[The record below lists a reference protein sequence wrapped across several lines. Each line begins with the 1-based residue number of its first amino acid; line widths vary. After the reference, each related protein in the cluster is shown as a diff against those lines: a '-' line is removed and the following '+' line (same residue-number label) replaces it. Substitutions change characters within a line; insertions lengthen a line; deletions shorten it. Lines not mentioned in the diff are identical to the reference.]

1 MEDKINMLRPFKLLC
16 VLLILF
22 GMNLFAVELPFTRG
36 VNLTNWFQTSN
47 VRQVQ
52 FTKFTKQDFI
62 NIKSLGCDVIRLP
75 INLLAMTNGEPDYT
89 IDPLFFYFMDQVVNW
104 AEDLDMYLIL
114 DNHATS
120 DEVFTDPNLEASLIA
135 MWTQMAE
142 HYKDRSTWIIY
153 EIINEPHDISDSKW
167 NAIQQN
173 VLQATREVDS
183 KHSIIVTGAGWGSYN
198 NLKYIPEYEDDNLI
212 YSFHFYDPFLFT
224 HQGAGWANLGP
235 LSGVPFPYDAD
246 RMPECPEEL
255 KGTWVENSLN
265 NSYKTDGTVE
275 KVKELINIAIKFR
288 DERNVPIFCGEF
300 GVYMANSDPND
311 RVFWYGVVPPYLS
324 ENNIPWT
331 MWDYKGGFGLFEP
344 GSAGLFD
351 YDLNVP
357 LLQAMGLNVPEQN
370 EYEHTPDS
378 SGFALYSDYI
388 APGVFESSWAGD
400 NGIVNYYWEDNVVS
414 GKFCIYWTEVGQY
427 NHVGLD
433 FRPNKDLSLLVE
445 RGYALDFWVRGDSP
459 GSKFDI
465 RFVDTKT
472 DDPDDHPWR
481 IRVTIDE
488 THAEWNGE
496 WHHLQ
501 IPLSEFQEHGSW
513 DGGWFNPQGDF
524 DWTAVDRLEF
534 VSEHHDF
541 SGIQFWLDKI
551 RIVDPQVVDV
561 EKSQELPVAFEL
573 AQNYPN
579 PFNPT
584 TTIRYQCAQPSEI
597 KLVVYNA
604 LGQQVRTLVNQQQ
617 TAGVYSV
624 IWDARDDN
632 GTIVPSGIYLYQLH
646 VDNKIVET
654 QKMMLLK

>member
-1 MEDKINMLRPFKLLC
+1 MLRLAKFFLFVLMLSVLNLSATEVPFH
-16 VLLILF
+16 
-22 GMNLFAVELPFTRG
+22 RG

-52 FTKFTKQDFI
+52 FTKYSKQDFI

-75 INLLAMTNGEPDYT
+75 INLLGMTDGEPDYT
-89 IDPLFFYFMDQVVNW
+89 IDPLFFYFMDQVVSW
-104 AEDLDMYLIL
+104 AEELEMYLIL
-114 DNHATS
+114 DYHATAGS
-120 DEVFTDPNLEASLIA
+120 VFKDSNLETSLLA

-142 HYKDRSTWIIY
+142 HYKNRSNYILY

-173 VLQATREVDS
+173 VLPAIRAVDD
-183 KHSIIVTGAGWGSYN
+183 KHTIIVTPAGWGSYN
-198 NLKYIPEYEDDNLI
+198 NLKYMPELEDDNII

-224 HQGAGWANLGP
+224 HQGAGWANLAS
-235 LSGVPFPYDAD
+235 LSGVPFPYDAS
-246 RMPECPEEL
+246 RMPECPEDL

-265 NSYKTDGTVE
+265 NSYKNDGTVE
-275 KVKELINIAIKFR
+275 KVQELINIAIKFR

-300 GVYMANSDPND
+300 GVYMAKSDPDD

-344 GSAGLFD
+344 GSASLFE
-351 YDLNVP
+351 YDVNVP
-357 LLQAMGLNVPEQN
+357 LVDAMGLHAPEQK
-370 EYEHTPDS
+370 EYEPMPDS
-378 SGFALYSDYI
+378 TDFVLYSDFI
-388 APGVFESSWAGD
+388 GSGVFESSWAGED
-400 NGIVNYYWEDNVVS
+400 GIVNYYNEDNVVS
-414 GKFCIYWTEVGQY
+414 GKFCIYWTNVGQY
-427 NHVGLD
+427 QHLGFD
-433 FRPNKDLSLLVE
+433 FNPNKDLSLLVD

-459 GSKFDI
+459 GASFDI

-472 DDPDDHPWR
+472 ENPDDHPWR
-481 IRVTIDE
+481 MRVTIDE
-488 THAEWNGE
+488 TFAEWDGE

-513 DGGWFNPQGDF
+513 DGGWLNPRGDF

-541 SGIQFWLDKI
+541 KGIQFWLDKI
-551 RIVDPQVVDV
+551 RIVDPQMVDV
-561 EKSQELPVAFEL
+561 ENSQEMPVAFEL

-579 PFNPT
+579 PFNPK
-584 TTIRYQCAQPSEI
+584 TTIRYQCAQSSEI
-597 KLVVYNA
+597 KLLVYNA

-617 TAGVYSV
+617 TAGVFSV
-624 IWDARDDN
+624 TWDARDQN
-632 GTIVPSGIYLYQLH
+632 GAILPSGIYLYQLH

-654 QKMMLLK
+654 RKMMLLR